1 MQYLFVMNK
10 LVCEI
15 HKKSRDLNFTYED
28 SPILLVKVSILNVAE
43 EVTVRSIMFQTGC
56 KIECIIL
63 CAIHRSLKVI
73 VADTRNKIL
82 LYYLTIISK
91 RAELWDRDEK

>member
-15 HKKSRDLNFTYED
+15 HKKSRDLNFTYELD
-28 SPILLVKVSILNVAE
+28 SPILLVKILILKVAK

-82 LYYLTIISK
+82 LYRTIISK